1 MSEHVITTSWQ
12 EVLLLSV
19 CDINPGVVMPE
30 ANSGNV
36 YDFVPMDAIDEHN
49 GILSY
54 SEQKPFTE
62 VRQGKTRFQVGDIL
76 FAKITPS
83 TENGKVALVERLN
96 TSIGFGSTEF
106 FVFRPGNELLSTFL
120 WFWLRSSS
128 IRNAAV
134 SAMTGSSGRLRVPS
148 SFWDT
153 LQIPLPPLPV
163 QRAIVTILSKA
174 DAIRRKRVQAR
185 QLVDAILPALYE
197 DIFGD
202 PGQNRR
208 GFPIAHLGTL
218 GEIVSG
224 VTKGQKI
231 RGGHIVEVPYLRVA
245 NVQDGFLDLSE
256 VKTIHVS
263 ATDVQRYKL
272 EVGDLLLTEGGDPDK
287 LGRGYVWNGEVKNCI
302 HQNHVFRVRANRDKV
317 LPMYLAGLVRTAYAK
332 QYFLKAA
339 KRTSNL
345 ASINMTQLKAFP
357 VPVPPLDLQ
366 NLYAE
371 HADRLLS
378 ATMHVQKSI
387 DHAEKL
393 FSTLL
398 ARAFSGELTAAW
410 EREHADLI
418 AAEVARLER
427 RPRLALLALL
437 AARQAVRTEPVGIT
451 SLMKYAFLA
460 QMQGQALSQPA
471 GRLYRFV
478 PYHFGP
484 FAQELYADLEVLA
497 AEGWVTVERPE
508 GDLTTPERTD
518 IRLNPQ
524 RAAAV
529 TAAVAELSADER
541 ADLTQVIA
549 QYGDLAHN
557 ALLEAVYSQYPA
569 YARKSKLRRRRS

>member
-185 QLVDAILPALYE
+185 QLADELLAAQFYDLYMSSGGQQKIRTTLPLGQLLLENPRYGSSERADTYGSGIPILRIPNILSGKIDVTHMKYVNLEKKIVERLKVLPGDILLVRSNGNPEYVGRCAVVDNLSREYVFASYLIRLRPDQTLVNPVYLDAFLKTPDARSQMMSRVVTSAGNYNINAETLKAIRVPLPALE
-197 DIFGD
+197 DQEKFD
-202 PGQNRR
+202 
-208 GFPIAHLGTL
+208 FF
-218 GEIVSG
+218 S
-224 VTKGQKI
+224 TKTKDI
-231 RGGHIVEVPYLRVA
+231 ISKELRAEEEA
-245 NVQDGFLDLSE
+245 NNQ
-256 VKTIHVS
+256 
-263 ATDVQRYKL
+263 
-272 EVGDLLLTEGGDPDK
+272 
-287 LGRGYVWNGEVKNCI
+287 
-302 HQNHVFRVRANRDKV
+302 
-317 LPMYLAGLVRTAYAK
+317 
-332 QYFLKAA
+332 
-339 KRTSNL
+339 
-345 ASINMTQLKAFP
+345 
-357 VPVPPLDLQ
+357 
-366 NLYAE
+366 
-371 HADRLLS
+371 
-378 ATMHVQKSI
+378 
-387 DHAEKL
+387 

-398 ARAFSGELTAAW
+398 ARAFSGELTAEW